1 MSQLKRKNQ
10 PKYKG
15 QSIVQLKDRVSK
27 PPKYMVVFLNDNY
40 TSFDFVQMILMNVFH
55 HTFNRAYDLTQE
67 VHDYGS
73 AIVEIGLN
81 KEIAQT
87 KVNKVVKIARE
98 NDYPFLAL
106 VEAEID

>member
-1 MSQLKRKNQ
+1 MSKFKH
-10 PKYKG
+10 KK
-15 QSIVQLKDRVSK
+15 QSYVQLKDRVSK

-40 TSFDFVQMILMNVFH
+40 TSFEFVQMLLMRVFH

-67 VHDYGS
+67 VHDRGS

-87 KVNKVVKIARE
+87 KVNKVIKLARE

-106 VEAEID
+106 VEAEIE

>member
-1 MSQLKRKNQ
+1 MSQFKR
-10 PKYKG
+10 KG
-15 QSIVQLKDRVSK
+15 QSIVQLQDRISK

-40 TSFDFVQMILMNVFH
+40 TTFDFVQLLLMRIFH
-55 HTFNRAYDLTQE
+55 HNYNRAYDLTQQI
-67 VHDYGS
+67 HDRGS

-87 KVNKVVKIARE
+87 KVNKVVKLARD
-98 NDYPFLAL
+98 NDFPFLAL